1 MAIPRDEALIGTDA
15 LQTFMEEW
23 GDMTI
28 LYNRIVLEEVLKELF
43 GIEENENGDENS

>member
-28 LYNRIVLEEVLKELF
+28 LYNRIVLEEVLKELL
-43 GIEENENGDENS
+43 GIEEEDGDGNN